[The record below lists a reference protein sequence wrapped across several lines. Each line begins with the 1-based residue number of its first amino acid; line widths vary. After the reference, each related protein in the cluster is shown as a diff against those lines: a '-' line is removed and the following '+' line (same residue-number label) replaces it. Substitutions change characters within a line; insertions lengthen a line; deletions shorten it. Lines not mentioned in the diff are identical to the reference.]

1 MNVYIGSLCIWPS
14 WKVLPLKCQI
24 LQSIINLATKT
35 TTKNACDI
43 TVMATKIWFNL
54 NAAQEKIS
62 QCAKSQIHYWME
74 DKKEYIYDVF
84 SRQEFTRR
92 SKKKSVETFLWSF
105 IQLNLMLDGEKKDVF
120 HINEEKM
127 WSFWKYS

>member
-24 LQSIINLATKT
+24 LQSIINLATTT
-35 TTKNACDI
+35 TTKSACDI
-43 TVMATKIWFNL
+43 TVMATKIRFNL
-54 NAAQEKIS
+54 TAAQEKIS

-92 SKKKSVETFLWSF
+92 SKKSVETFLWSF

-127 WSFWKYS
+127 

>member
-1 MNVYIGSLCIWPS
+1 
-14 WKVLPLKCQI
+14 
-24 LQSIINLATKT
+24 
-35 TTKNACDI
+35 
-43 TVMATKIWFNL
+43 
-54 NAAQEKIS
+54 
-62 QCAKSQIHYWME
+62 ME

-92 SKKKSVETFLWSF
+92 SKKSVETFLWSF

-127 WSFWKYS
+127 